1 MPTLDYHNC
10 KRLITA
16 APTPATTTHASG
28 AVSTKPSL
36 DLEVQCPLVR
46 PRSEQNRSL
55 GGARQS
61 ELAGHNARD
70 L

>member
-28 AVSTKPSL
+28 GRLNKAKASIWKYNTRLYGLGLSKIAH
-36 DLEVQCPLVR
+36 
-46 PRSEQNRSL
+46 SEGRASQN
-55 GGARQS
+55 
-61 ELAGHNARD
+61 
-70 L
+70 